1 VGRGDGQG
9 EPMTQYSNE
18 EINELVV
25 ETIYEL
31 ADFENP
37 PELVFAQLLP
47 LVHDEHALAAA
58 VEIAV
63 TVLGSHL
70 PLLRAGGGPHSQA
83 EVREWSAIT
92 PSSVRFVDSQRLEK
106 LLSLTR
112 DAKSQSTGP
121 AVRSIVRQAQR
132 ECGDAY
138 GAMEVLLTAVL
149 AAAGAQRERRL
160 REALDEDYGPYSRF
174 RRQRVLCHMI
184 ERVFFEDVSPRMAA
198 ERLAAVSPAG
208 PAGRGAAAI
217 LREALS
223 ALGALLFELGRIGGA
238 WDPAAV
244 VTSTRASG
252 RFDWDDLAGQL
263 VDAPLDDLL
272 QAAVFI
278 GAGHVGGADGLI
290 AGAEQQ
296 RLVWLLTATLAL
308 TVEAVDRVRMFDAA
322 GAEWAWRHVPRQGI
336 ERLNNL
342 TDGPPTEL
350 REGTTWSHE
359 WTVSYAG
366 KTQLIRAHA
375 QVCGGSLHPAV
386 EAYGLDETDDGNDWE
401 LLSCGVPLDHL
412 LHAGRT
418 RNHDHECD

>member
-1 VGRGDGQG
+1 
-9 EPMTQYSNE
+9 MTQYSNE
-18 EINELVV
+18 EINDLVV

-47 LVHDEHALAAA
+47 LVHDEHAL
-58 VEIAV
+58 
-63 TVLGSHL
+63 
-70 PLLRAGGGPHSQA
+70 
-83 EVREWSAIT
+83 
-92 PSSVRFVDSQRLEK
+92 
-106 LLSLTR
+106 
-112 DAKSQSTGP
+112 
-121 AVRSIVRQAQR
+121 
-132 ECGDAY
+132 
-138 GAMEVLLTAVL
+138 
-149 AAAGAQRERRL
+149 
-160 REALDEDYGPYSRF
+160 
-174 RRQRVLCHMI
+174 
-184 ERVFFEDVSPRMAA
+184 
-198 ERLAAVSPAG
+198 
-208 PAGRGAAAI
+208 
-217 LREALS
+217 
-223 ALGALLFELGRIGGA
+223 
-238 WDPAAV
+238 
-244 VTSTRASG
+244 
-252 RFDWDDLAGQL
+252 
-263 VDAPLDDLL
+263 
-272 QAAVFI
+272 
-278 GAGHVGGADGLI
+278 
-290 AGAEQQ
+290 
-296 RLVWLLTATLAL
+296 
-308 TVEAVDRVRMFDAA
+308 AA